1 MHDSIDPVFLAHQPQ
16 SIAETGLAHASKR
29 GARHASVRL
38 EQTRHA
44 ETILL
49 DGVLAGEGD
58 TTELGL
64 SVQVRPNGGATGFAA
79 TTEISPGAV
88 TSAVDH
94 AIAMATAS
102 SRIGG
107 DYGEPADE
115 PIYRDEVWLSDYRV
129 NPFTIAADERA
140 RFLAK
145 WSDALLK
152 HDDVASVHAK
162 LVAVQE
168 TKFYAD
174 LAGTTTTQQRVRVH
188 PRVTITGR
196 RADGSAETVSTLG
209 PPTGRGWEY
218 LLGDGWDWEAEIAE
232 LPGHLSDKLRATE
245 LADGCYDLVADPSHL
260 WLTIHETIG
269 HATELD
275 RALGHEMSYA
285 GATFTAP
292 HDIGTLR
299 FGSPLLNVIAERT
312 SAHGLATVGFDDQ
325 GVAAQRWPLIEDGVL
340 TGFQTDRDTAVA
352 LGAARST
359 GCAFAGSALHP
370 PLSRLPNVSVL
381 PGEDDVTTRHLIG
394 DVRDGVYVVGPSSWS
409 IDMRRSNF
417 QFTADRCYR
426 IRNGRLTHQLRDVAY
441 QWNTTDLWRS
451 LAALG
456 GERSYQ
462 TFGADLCGKGRPVQI
477 AAASHGS
484 PPALFRNVP
493 MRTIDGTR

>member
-1 MHDSIDPVFLAHQPQ
+1 MHDAIDPAFLACQPH
-16 SIAETGLAHASKR
+16 SIAEIGLAYASKL

-38 EQTRHA
+38 ERVRHA
-44 ETILL
+44 ETVLL
-49 DGVLAGEGD
+49 DGTLASERD

-64 SVQVRPNGGATGFAA
+64 AVQVRVNGSTGFAA
-79 TTEISPGAV
+79 TTEISAGAV
-88 TSAVDH
+88 TSAVDR
-94 AIAMATAS
+94 AIAMACSLTGS
-102 SRIGG
+102 
-107 DYGEPADE
+107 DNDE
-115 PIYRDEVWLSDYRV
+115 PVDEPVYRDAVWLSDYRI
-129 NPFTIAADERA
+129 NPFTITADERA
-140 RFLAK
+140 LFLAG
-145 WSDALLK
+145 WCDSLLK
-152 HDDVASVHAK
+152 HDAVAHVHAK

-174 LAGTTTTQQRVRVH
+174 LTGTTTTQQRIRVH
-188 PRVTITGR
+188 PRVTITGQ

-218 LLGDGWDWEAEIAE
+218 LLGDGWDWETEIAK
-232 LPGHLSDKLRATE
+232 LPEHLAGKLRATE
-245 LADGCYDLVADPSHL
+245 LTEGQYEVVADPSHL

-285 GATFTAP
+285 GTTFTSP
-292 HDIGTLR
+292 DDVGRLR
-299 FGSPLLNVIAERT
+299 FGSPLLNVTADRT
-312 SAHGLATVGFDDQ
+312 SAHGLATIGFDDQ
-325 GVAAQRWPLIEDGVL
+325 GVAAQCWRLIEHGIL
-340 TGFQTDRDTAVA
+340 TGFQTDRDTATA
-352 LGAARST
+352 LGAARSA
-359 GCAFAGSALHP
+359 GCAFAGSALLP

-381 PGEDDVTTRHLIG
+381 PGEDDITTEHLIG
-394 DVRDGVYVVGPSSWS
+394 DVRDGVYLVGPSSWS

-426 IRNGRLTHQLRDVAY
+426 IRHGRLGSQLRGVAY

-484 PPALFRNVP
+484 PAALFRNVP
-493 MRTIDGTR
+493 MTTVDGAR